1 MSEHKNKKVSIQ
13 INKNV
18 TINNQREKNPR
29 IIRQNI

>member
-1 MSEHKNKKVSIQ
+1 MSEHKNKKVLMQ
-13 INKNV
+13 TNKNV